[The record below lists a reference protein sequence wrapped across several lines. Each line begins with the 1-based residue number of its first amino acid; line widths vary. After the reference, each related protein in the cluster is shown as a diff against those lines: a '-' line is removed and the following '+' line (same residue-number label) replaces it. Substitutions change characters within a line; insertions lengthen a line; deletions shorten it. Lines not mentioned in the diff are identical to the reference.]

1 MSIWFNK
8 SLQFSDVKNFG
19 KETMADFLGI
29 EWVDIGDDFIK
40 MSVPVNDRTKQPYGM
55 LHGGASCVL
64 AETIGSLGSAL
75 VIDMKNFYCVGLEI
89 NANHIMSARQGNV
102 TATCTPLHL
111 GKTTMLPK
119 IVGKN
124 FYNVAPQRVSMK

>member
-8 SLQFSDVKNFG
+8 SLQLSDVKDFG

-55 LHGGASCVL
+55 LLGGGSCFL
-64 AETIGSLGSAL
+64 A
-75 VIDMKNFYCVGLEI
+75 
-89 NANHIMSARQGNV
+89 
-102 TATCTPLHL
+102 
-111 GKTTMLPK
+111 
-119 IVGKN
+119 
-124 FYNVAPQRVSMK
+124 